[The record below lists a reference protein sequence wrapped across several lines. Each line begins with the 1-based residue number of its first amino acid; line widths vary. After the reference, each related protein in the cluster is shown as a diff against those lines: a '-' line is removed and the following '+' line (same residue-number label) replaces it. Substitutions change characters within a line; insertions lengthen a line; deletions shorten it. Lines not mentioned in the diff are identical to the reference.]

1 MKVYLAKF
9 TLDGK
14 VAYKIGHT
22 KWFQAIKRFNDEQY
36 NIFNNIE
43 ILDDIYIQREDAR
56 EARQTVEM
64 IEKWL
69 QCFFRKNFYLEEY
82 FNKPSKTFDG
92 LSGIT
97 EMFILPEGMS
107 ESFITSVFSNVK
119 KHVKEN
125 YNG

>member
-9 TLDGK
+9 TLGDK

-22 KWFQAIKRFNDEQY
+22 KWFQSIKRFNDEQY
-36 NIFNNIE
+36 NIFDNIE
-43 ILDDIYIQREDAR
+43 ILDDIYIERADAR
-56 EARQTVEM
+56 EM

-97 EMFILPEGMS
+97 EMFILPQGMS